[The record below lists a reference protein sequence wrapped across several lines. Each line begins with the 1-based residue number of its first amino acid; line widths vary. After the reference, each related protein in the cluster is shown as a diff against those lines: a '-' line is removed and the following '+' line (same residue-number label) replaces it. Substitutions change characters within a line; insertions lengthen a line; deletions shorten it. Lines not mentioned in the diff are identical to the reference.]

1 MYRRKRHLQQY
12 IHCVKHSII
21 PYILIVGGTILI
33 ISLLPVWMWIVLIGL
48 LLIGCGIYILNC
60 WR

>member
-1 MYRRKRHLQQY
+1 MYRRRRQFKHYL
-12 IHCVKHSII
+12 HCIKHSII

-33 ISLLPVWMWIVLIGL
+33 ISLLPVWIWIVVIGL
-48 LLIGCGIYILNC
+48 LLIGCGIYILNS